1 LHLETFFRAICS
13 NACGNEVAFLMSISL
28 KISKSIWFRAN
39 TFKKGDKNDIKILKK
54 LGKFRVKNC
63 RDRSIKLNS
72 ISGESTNQE
81 SQQVSVRLSLT
92 SPTPFRSSR
101 RRPDDSIL
109 KFVRK
114 LYCRAGCWW
123 LAASSSRGGLSCSLV
138 YVTSRSEGGGWFA
151 QLYIP
156 VFVWDKGA
164 PGMRE
169 APHLKKNS
177 RRTKFHVPHC
187 THFQLA

>member
-1 LHLETFFRAICS
+1 MPVAMRSPSSCPSPWRFPNLFGSVQTHLKNGIKMT
-13 NACGNEVAFLMSISL
+13 L
-28 KISKSIWFRAN
+28 K
-39 TFKKGDKNDIKILKK
+39 FKKK
-54 LGKFRVKNC
+54 LGKFRIKNC

-72 ISGESTNQE
+72 ISGESTNQV

-123 LAASSSRGGLSCSLV
+123 LAALPSCSLF

-156 VFVWDKGA
+156 VFVWDKGGA
-164 PGMRE
+164 GDEGSPAFKE
-169 APHLKKNS
+169 K
-177 RRTKFHVPHC
+177 
-187 THFQLA
+187 